1 MSYKVQHVQLW
12 FGDGGGAQLVE
23 WRSRERAD
31 LFKAA
36 KLVAKKD
43 TAFIMFPFFSILNKK
58 NDCVCV

>member
-1 MSYKVQHVQLW
+1 MSYKVQYVIW

-23 WRSRERAD
+23 WRSREGD

-36 KLVAKKD
+36 KLVARED

-58 NDCVCV
+58 NDCVCVT

>member
-1 MSYKVQHVQLW
+1 MWL
-12 FGDGGGAQLVE
+12 GAGGGEEQLVE
-23 WRSRERAD
+23 WKSREGAD

-58 NDCVCV
+58 NDCVCVT